1 MAVIH
6 ILSLDVNTERAI
18 RNKQYCEEQVAEL
31 NKKIQADTK
40 KKKKAFWIT
49 MIIVAVLFFGYGTF
63 VLKKTI
69 GFPQALPIILSF
81 IPIMVIIGAVS
92 WFAAAGNIMRKW
104 NNLIKVFYPSVY
116 AMRNEE

>member
-49 MIIVAVLFFGYGTF
+49 MII
-63 VLKKTI
+63 
-69 GFPQALPIILSF
+69 
-81 IPIMVIIGAVS
+81 GAVS